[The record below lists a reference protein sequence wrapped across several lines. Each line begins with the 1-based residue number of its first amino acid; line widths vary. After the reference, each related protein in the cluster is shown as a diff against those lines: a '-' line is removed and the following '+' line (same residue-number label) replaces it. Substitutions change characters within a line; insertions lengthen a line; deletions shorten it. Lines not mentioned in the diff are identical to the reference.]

1 MYVLRTTMHHMA
13 LIEMTP
19 TEYRET
25 IDEEARA
32 SVEQVK
38 RVRHQRITADEARR
52 YVKAGGHHET
62 GLWVDADGKVRY
74 AHPDPAS
81 YTHLRAHET
90 SQEKKKKPATILNH
104 LTYRQ
109 RHLV

>member
-1 MYVLRTTMHHMA
+1 MYVLRQTMHHTA

-25 IDEEARA
+25 VNEEARA
-32 SVEQVK
+32 SVEPAK
-38 RVRHQRITADEARR
+38 RVQHRRVTADEARR

-74 AHPDPAS
+74 APPDR
-81 YTHLRAHET
+81 TG
-90 SQEKKKKPATILNH
+90 N
-104 LTYRQ
+104 
-109 RHLV
+109 